1 MIEKNPWRQI
11 YDCIGEAAALE
22 MLAEEAAELAAA
34 ASKAARIVRGDN
46 PARTELPNAFRDI
59 FDELVDV
66 HNAEDVWL
74 AGSKETVPFKE
85 LQKMKMQRWH
95 ASLFKEETE

>member
-1 MIEKNPWRQI
+1 MNNNPWRQI

-46 PARTELPNAFRDI
+46 PARMDLDTACKHVSEEIKDVMNAI
-59 FDELVDV
+59 DV
-66 HNAEDVWL
+66 LAAGADVICKKDL
-74 AGSKETVPFKE
+74 ENFK
-85 LQKMKMQRWH
+85 MNRWYQ
-95 ASLFKEETE
+95 SLFKEESP

>member
-1 MIEKNPWRQI
+1 MNNNPWRQI

-34 ASKAARIVRGDN
+34 ASKAARIVRGEN
-46 PARTELPNAFRDI
+46 PAWMELAEAFVEI

-74 AGSKETVPFKE
+74 AGSTLTAPFKD
-85 LQKMKMQRWH
+85 LQKMKMMRWYQ
-95 ASLFKEETE
+95 SLFKEESP